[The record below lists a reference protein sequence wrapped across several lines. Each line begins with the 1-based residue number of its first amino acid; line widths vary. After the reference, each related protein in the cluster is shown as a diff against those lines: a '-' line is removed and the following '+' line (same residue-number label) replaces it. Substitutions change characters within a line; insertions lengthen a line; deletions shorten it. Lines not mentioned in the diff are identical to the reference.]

1 MISLLTQNKSKIS
14 ALCETFGMRKLEVFG
29 SAVNGQ
35 FDSRTSDIDF
45 IVDPGKYGLHV
56 AERYLDFLA
65 AMEDLLQ
72 RKIDLVTQESIS
84 NPYFLQALD
93 EQRVTIYE
101 AGDSEAAA

>member
-14 ALCETFGMRKLEVFG
+14 ALCETFGMRKLEAFG

-35 FDSRTSDIDF
+35 FDLRTSDIDL
-45 IVDPGKYGLHV
+45 IVDPGKYGSHV

-72 RKIDLVTQESIS
+72 RKIDLVTQDSIT

-93 EQRVTIYE
+93 EQRVTIYK